1 MQQFHN
7 QVISEVSAHLTPSA
21 HECLVL
27 PAACVPILTPLL
39 SLAHFLRSRNCC
51 LSTPSHMSSEIKMI
65 QTILEASYIICFI
78 YIFACYLLYHLPSWK
93 RD

>member
-7 QVISEVSAHLTPSA
+7 QLISEVSAYLTPSA
-21 HECLVL
+21 HEHLIL
-27 PAACVPILTPLL
+27 PAACVLTLTLLL

-51 LSTPSHMSSEIKMI
+51 LSTPSHMPSQIKMV
-65 QTILEASYIICFI
+65 QTILEVSHIICYI
-78 YIFACYLLYHLPSWK
+78 YIFTCYLLYHLPSWK